1 MGGRLTL
8 SELGYSPELEEPG
21 SATFRGLADFV
32 GKLQWQQH
40 LLRLAAIR
48 GASTCCLPPATGAL
62 LDVAQDHASLLQTL
76 HIDRRCPAL
85 WWALGVSG
93 APVSEPQVAVF
104 CGKLTMPRNLQTG
117 GWDPDAAGAR
127 SCFRNRQEILTYCQE
142 ALGVSG
148 APVSEPQV
156 AVFCGKLT
164 MPRNLQTGGWD
175 PDAAGAR
182 SCFRNRQEILTY
194 CQEVYPELQI
204 TNAVEGTQ
212 PVTIDNWC
220 KKGRPQCKGHRHIV
234 EKMDSCESYVYW
246 HSVAKEACSSE
257 GLELHSYGMLL
268 PCGADRF
275 RGVEYVCCP
284 SLPLPV
290 RLEDPTLVPRS
301 MAHLKEEP
309 KRSERLP
316 TGWAPTEEETL
327 EADGDGEEDVE
338 EEEENEGPR
347 DSAADTDPFPATWD
361 DYFVEPGY
369 YDDSVTQTTITT
381 TTRTTEEEG
390 KVRRGT
396 SCCRG
401 SRARWGALSCGAW
414 PDGGSLGGTE
424 LTAPVP
430 TASPTPHPTDG
441 VDIYFEMPGDGSE
454 HANFL
459 RAKMDLEERRM
470 KQINKV
476 MKEWAEADNQAKELP
491 KADRQALNEHFQS
504 ILQTLEEQVAGERQQ
519 LVETHLA
526 RVVAL
531 LNDNRRVALES
542 YLSAVQ
548 SDSPQPERVLPAL
561 RRYMRAEQKDQR
573 HTLRHYQHVRAVD
586 PEKAEQMKFQVYT
599 HLHVIE
605 ERMNQSLALLYK
617 NPQLSVGLRDQ
628 IQELLRAEQAG
639 TSSLLTTSISE
650 TRTTEEFLPLDSS
663 EDLSPEDHPDHLG
676 AQDFFQGEDSQPA
689 AKKASGMAAEYD
701 YLTSEKIPL
710 GEDEQRVNISVG
722 DIKEV
727 VYKSPEIQRD
737 ELEPDTLVT
746 INRGALIG
754 LLVVA
759 VAVAMV
765 IIISLLMVRR
775 KPYGTISHGIVE
787 VTTPSTPH
795 RDNCP
800 HRTRG
805 GVAQSGRARNGTQVS
820 WLPAP
825 RLALTH

>member
-1 MGGRLTL
+1 MALPAGLWAAWIQLVL
-8 SELGYSPELEEPG
+8 SAG
-21 SATFRGLADFV
+21 ATS
-32 GKLQWQQH
+32 Q
-40 LLRLAAIR
+40 
-48 GASTCCLPPATGAL
+48 
-62 LDVAQDHASLLQTL
+62 
-76 HIDRRCPAL
+76 
-85 WWALGVSG
+85 ALGVAG
-93 APVSEPQVAVF
+93 ASVAEPQVAVF
-104 CGKLTMPRNLQTG
+104 CGKLTMHRNLQTG

-127 SCFRNRQEILTYCQE
+127 SCFRSRQEIL
-142 ALGVSG
+142 A
-148 APVSEPQV
+148 
-156 AVFCGKLT
+156 
-164 MPRNLQTGGWD
+164 
-175 PDAAGAR
+175 
-182 SCFRNRQEILTY
+182 Y

-204 TNAVEGTQ
+204 TSAVEGTQ
-212 PVTIDNWC
+212 PITIDNWC

-234 EKMDSCESYVYW
+234 VPYRCLVGEFVSEALLVPDTCKFLHQEKMDSCESYVYW
-246 HSVAKEACSSE
+246 HGVAKEACSSE

-284 SLPLPV
+284 SRPLPLQ
-290 RLEDPTLVPRS
+290 LEEPTPGPHN

-309 KRSERLP
+309 KHSKRLP
-316 TGWAPTEEETL
+316 TGRAPTEEETV
-327 EADGDGEEDVE
+327 EADEEDE
-338 EEEENEGPR
+338 EEEEEDEGPG

-390 KVRRGT
+390 K
-396 SCCRG
+396 
-401 SRARWGALSCGAW
+401 
-414 PDGGSLGGTE
+414 
-424 LTAPVP
+424 APP
-430 TASPTPHPTDG
+430 APRPTDG

-459 RAKMDLEERRM
+459 RAKMNLEERRM
-470 KQINKV
+470 KQINEV

-491 KADRQALNEHFQS
+491 KADRQTLNEHFQT
-504 ILQTLEEQVAGERQQ
+504 ILQTLEEQVAGERRR

-526 RVVAL
+526 RVVAR

-548 SDSPQPERVLPAL
+548 SDSPQPERVLQAL
-561 RRYMRAEQKDQR
+561 RRYVWAEQKDQR
-573 HTLRHYQHVRAVD
+573 HTLRHYQHVSAVD

-617 NPQLSVGLRDQ
+617 NPRLSAELRDQ
-628 IQELLRAEQAG
+628 IQELLQAERAG

-650 TRTTEEFLPLDSS
+650 TRTTEEFLPLDSN
-663 EDLSPEDHPDHLG
+663 EDLDPEDHSDHLG
-676 AQDFFQGEDSQPA
+676 AGDLFPGEGTPPPADSQPA
-689 AKKASGMAAEYD
+689 EKKASGTAAEQD
-701 YLTSEKIPL
+701 DLPSEKAPL
-710 GEDEQRVNISVG
+710 GKGEQRVNISVG
-722 DIKEV
+722 DVKGV
-727 VYKSPEIQRD
+727 LYKSPEIQRD

-787 VTTPSTPH
+787 VDPM
-795 RDNCP
+795 
-800 HRTRG
+800 
-805 GVAQSGRARNGTQVS
+805 VS
-820 WLPAP
+820 PEERQLSKMQNHGYENP
-825 RLALTH
+825 TYKFFEEMH

>member
-1 MGGRLTL
+1 M
-8 SELGYSPELEEPG
+8 ELGTPANGLESGHHSDWWLLNDPYSRVFGLTSSGLLLSQP
-21 SATFRGLADFV
+21 SAMAASSYI
-32 GKLQWQQH
+32 W
-40 LLRLAAIR
+40 LRFKVPAPAANI
-48 GASTCCLPPATGAL
+48 LPPAMGAL
-62 LDVAQDHASLLQTL
+62 LDVARDHASLLQTL

-85 WWALGVSG
+85 WW
-93 APVSEPQVAVF
+93 
-104 CGKLTMPRNLQTG
+104 
-117 GWDPDAAGAR
+117 
-127 SCFRNRQEILTYCQE
+127 
-142 ALGVSG
+142 
-148 APVSEPQV
+148 
-156 AVFCGKLT
+156 
-164 MPRNLQTGGWD
+164 
-175 PDAAGAR
+175 
-182 SCFRNRQEILTY
+182 
-194 CQEVYPELQI
+194 VYPELQI

-234 EKMDSCESYVYW
+234 VPYRCLVGEFVSEALLVPDTCKFLHQEKMDSCESYIYW
-246 HSVAKEACSSE
+246 HGVAKEACSSE

-284 SLPLPV
+284 SRPLLL
-290 RLEDPTLVPRS
+290 RLEEPTPVPHN

-316 TGWAPTEEETL
+316 TGRAPTEEETL
-327 EADGDGEEDVE
+327 EAEGDGEEDVE
-338 EEEENEGPR
+338 EEEENQGPR

-369 YDDSVTQTTITT
+369 YDDSITPTTITT
-381 TTRTTEEEG
+381 TTRSTEEEG
-390 KVRRGT
+390 K
-396 SCCRG
+396 
-401 SRARWGALSCGAW
+401 
-414 PDGGSLGGTE
+414 
-424 LTAPVP
+424 
-430 TASPTPHPTDG
+430 DG

-470 KQINKV
+470 KQINEV

-504 ILQTLEEQVAGERQQ
+504 ILQTLEEQVAGERQL

-548 SDSPQPERVLPAL
+548 SDSPQPEPVLQAL
-561 RRYMRAEQKDQR
+561 RRYVRAEQKDQR
-573 HTLRHYQHVRAVD
+573 HTLRHYQHVCAVD

-617 NPQLSVGLRDQ
+617 NPRLSTGLRDQ
-628 IQELLRAEQAG
+628 IQELLRAERAE

-650 TRTTEEFLPLDSS
+650 THTTEEFLPLDSS

-676 AQDFFQGEDSQPA
+676 TEDLFQGE
-689 AKKASGMAAEYD
+689 ASGMVAEYD
-701 YLTSEKIPL
+701 YLTSEKTPL
-710 GEDEQRVNISVG
+710 GEDEQRVNISMG

-787 VTTPSTPH
+787 VDPM
-795 RDNCP
+795 
-800 HRTRG
+800 
-805 GVAQSGRARNGTQVS
+805 VS
-820 WLPAP
+820 PEERQLSKMQNHGYENP
-825 RLALTH
+825 TYKFFEEMH

>member
-1 MGGRLTL
+1 MALPAGLWAAWIQLVL
-8 SELGYSPELEEPG
+8 SAG
-21 SATFRGLADFV
+21 
-32 GKLQWQQH
+32 
-40 LLRLAAIR
+40 AA
-48 GASTCCLPPATGAL
+48 S
-62 LDVAQDHASLLQTL
+62 Q
-76 HIDRRCPAL
+76 
-85 WWALGVSG
+85 ALGMAV
-93 APVSEPQVAVF
+93 APMAEPQVAMF
-104 CGKLTMPRNLQTG
+104 CGKLTMHRNLQTG
-117 GWDPDAAGAR
+117 GWDPDATGAR
-127 SCFRNRQEILTYCQE
+127 SCFRSRQEIL
-142 ALGVSG
+142 A
-148 APVSEPQV
+148 
-156 AVFCGKLT
+156 
-164 MPRNLQTGGWD
+164 
-175 PDAAGAR
+175 
-182 SCFRNRQEILTY
+182 Y

-220 KKGRPQCKGHRHIV
+220 KKGRPRCKGHRHIV
-234 EKMDSCESYVYW
+234 VPYRCLVGEFVSEALLVPDTCKFLHQEKMDSCESYVYW
-246 HSVAKEACSSE
+246 HGVAKEACSSE

-284 SLPLPV
+284 SRPLPV
-290 RLEDPTLVPRS
+290 QLEEPTPAPRN
-301 MAHLKEEP
+301 MGHLKEEP

-327 EADGDGEEDVE
+327 ETDGEEDAE
-338 EEEENEGPR
+338 EEEEDDGPG
-347 DSAADTDPFPATWD
+347 DSAADTDPFPDTWD

-381 TTRTTEEEG
+381 TTRTTEEES
-390 KVRRGT
+390 KAT
-396 SCCRG
+396 
-401 SRARWGALSCGAW
+401 
-414 PDGGSLGGTE
+414 
-424 LTAPVP
+424 
-430 TASPTPHPTDG
+430 PTPRPTDG

-470 KQINKV
+470 KQINEV

-504 ILQTLEEQVAGERQQ
+504 ILQTLEEQVAGERQR

-548 SDSPQPERVLPAL
+548 SDNPQPERVLQAL
-561 RRYMRAEQKDQR
+561 RRYVRAEQKDQR
-573 HTLRHYQHVRAVD
+573 HTLRHYQHVNAVD

-605 ERMNQSLALLYK
+605 ERMNQSLALLFK
-617 NPQLSVGLRDQ
+617 NPRLSAGLREQ
-628 IQELLRAEQAG
+628 IQELLRAERAG
-639 TSSLLTTSISE
+639 ASRLLTTSISE
-650 TRTTEEFLPLDSS
+650 TRTTEEFLPLNSN
-663 EDLSPEDHPDHLG
+663 EDLGPEDQPDPLG
-676 AQDFFQGEDSQPA
+676 PIDFFQEEDSQPA
-689 AKKASGMAAEYD
+689 EKKASGTAAEYD
-701 YLTSEKIPL
+701 YPAHEDTLL
-710 GEDEQRVNISVG
+710 DEDEQRVNVSTG
-722 DIKEV
+722 DVKGV
-727 VYKSPEIQRD
+727 AYKSPEIQRD

-787 VTTPSTPH
+787 VDPLGSPEEQQLSKMQNHGYENPSYKFFEEM
-795 RDNCP
+795 N
-800 HRTRG
+800 
-805 GVAQSGRARNGTQVS
+805 
-820 WLPAP
+820 
-825 RLALTH
+825 